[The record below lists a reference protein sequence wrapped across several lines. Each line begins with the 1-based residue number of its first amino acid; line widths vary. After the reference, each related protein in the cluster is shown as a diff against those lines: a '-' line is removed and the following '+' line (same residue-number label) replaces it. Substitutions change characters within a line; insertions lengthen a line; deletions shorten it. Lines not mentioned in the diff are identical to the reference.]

1 MNPNTPCMVQK
12 GIFGVCAT
20 PTTDQQ
26 YMDFI
31 ETLFNTIGQT
41 FIIEEKNMDGISFL
55 FSSLFLAFAALTGC
69 GPAYVYMF
77 IDALAD
83 AGVRVGLPRNLA
95 ISLAA
100 GTVEGSAEM
109 VQQSGLH
116 PGIFHRVPTIS
127 RCPKGP
133 GVFSWRI
140 HNCRRCCA

>member
-55 FSSLFLAFAALTGC
+55 FSSLF
-69 GPAYVYMF
+69 
-77 IDALAD
+77 
-83 AGVRVGLPRNLA
+83 
-95 ISLAA
+95 
-100 GTVEGSAEM
+100 
-109 VQQSGLH
+109 
-116 PGIFHRVPTIS
+116 
-127 RCPKGP
+127 
-133 GVFSWRI
+133 
-140 HNCRRCCA
+140 

>member
-1 MNPNTPCMVQK
+1 
-12 GIFGVCAT
+12 
-20 PTTDQQ
+20 
-26 YMDFI
+26 MDFI

-116 PGIFHRVPTIS
+116 PGIFHRVPIIS

-140 HNCRRCCA
+140 HN